1 MDNVDSIIYQT
12 FEGPNLAKKVSIFLE
27 SRFFYHSFK
36 AFFQFFFIFSTK
48 ILIIINC
55 CLLFQKQLDVPVM
68 AITGLVA
75 VRKQNNSDLNDQN
88 DHNSD

>member
-1 MDNVDSIIYQT
+1 MGNVDSIIYQH
-12 FEGPNLAKKVSIFLE
+12 FEGPNLAKKVFLG